1 MNIMHILEKK
11 VRDASAEGRT
21 ALIPFVTAGYPTPD
35 AFWNV
40 VEELDAAGADV
51 IEIGVPFSDPVADG
65 PVVEAASVQALA
77 SGITLHWIMEGLRE
91 RRGRFRAGLVLM
103 GYMNPF
109 LQYGLEKL
117 AEEAQ
122 AVGVHG
128 FIVPDLPFDEAGD
141 MRSVLAAHGLALI
154 ALVGPNTSEERMKL
168 YAGVSEGYV
177 YAVSVMGTTGERN
190 SLPPE
195 VPDVLARVRRVF
207 RLPVALGFGLRSPE
221 QLDALPEDIRPDAAV
236 FGSSLLRHIA
246 AGKSPA
252 DFMKVWT
259 GKN

>member
-1 MNIMHILEKK
+1 
-11 VRDASAEGRT
+11 
-21 ALIPFVTAGYPTPD
+21 
-35 AFWNV
+35 
-40 VEELDAAGADV
+40 
-51 IEIGVPFSDPVADG
+51 
-65 PVVEAASVQALA
+65 
-77 SGITLHWIMEGLRE
+77 
-91 RRGRFRAGLVLM
+91 
-103 GYMNPF
+103 
-109 LQYGLEKL
+109 
-117 AEEAQ
+117 
-122 AVGVHG
+122 
-128 FIVPDLPFDEAGD
+128 
-141 MRSVLAAHGLALI
+141 
-154 ALVGPNTSEERMKL
+154 
-168 YAGVSEGYV
+168 
-177 YAVSVMGTTGERN
+177 MGTTGERN